1 MVITTTSAESTTRAT
16 TLWPALRALLVMG
29 ALGVAAVASVR
40 LLSDTDGAGRLLA
53 GFYDLVGQSGEAD
66 GIRDRGLQPIGSVII
81 TLIWALLLGV
91 LGIWLLFWALNTL
104 VDAVPARWQERIR
117 PYVYVAPAY
126 LLLGLFLVYPLV
138 ATIYFAFTEDGGLSN
153 FTTILGDSDVQ
164 RALVNNLIWLV
175 VATGGSVGIG
185 LLIAQLFDRVKREAL
200 AKTFVFLPL
209 ALSMVGASVIWRF
222 MYVWRPPGEP
232 QFGVVNAIATG
243 LGSDPIP
250 ILQEVPLNT
259 LALIAIMVWLQT
271 GFAMVVLSGAIKG
284 VPNELLEAAR
294 LDGAS
299 ELQIFGRIIIPSIRG
314 SIITVATTIAI
325 AVLKV
330 FDIVFVMT
338 GGRFETEVMA
348 NRMFTE
354 MFKFRNFGQASAI
367 AVILFVL
374 VLPVMWLNLRNFRR
388 LELER

>member
-1 MVITTTSAESTTRAT
+1 MITTSGTDQNSDVRNRLS
-16 TLWPALRALLVMG
+16 ALRALFVLIV
-29 ALGVAAVASVR
+29 LGVAAVASVR

-53 GFYDLVGQSGEAD
+53 GIYDLVGQSGEAD
-66 GIRDRGLQPIGSVII
+66 GIRERGLQPIGSVVI
-81 TLIWALLLGV
+81 TLIWAVLLGV
-91 LGIWLLFWALNTL
+91 LGVWLLFWALNTL
-104 VDAVPARWQERIR
+104 VDAAPSNWRERIR
-117 PYVYVAPAY
+117 PYVYVTPAY

-138 ATIYFAFTEDGGLSN
+138 ATIYFALTEDGGLSN
-153 FTTILGDSDVQ
+153 FSTILSDDEVQ
-164 RALVNNLIWLV
+164 RALINNLIWLV
-175 VATGGSVGIG
+175 VATGGSVGLG

-232 QFGVVNAIATG
+232 QFGVVNAVVTSFGAE
-243 LGSDPIP
+243 PIP

-299 ELQIFGRIIIPSIRG
+299 ELQVFARIIIPSIRG
-314 SIITVATTIAI
+314 SIVTVATTIAI

-367 AVILFVL
+367 AVILFIL

-388 LELER
+388 QELAR

>member
-1 MVITTTSAESTTRAT
+1 MIATSRTDSKTERQTP
-16 TLWPALRALLVMG
+16 WPALRALLV
-29 ALGVAAVASVR
+29 LAVLAIAGFASVR

-53 GFYDLVGQSGEAD
+53 WLYDLVGQSGEAD
-66 GIRDRGLQPIGSVII
+66 GIRERGLQPIGSVII
-81 TLIWALLLGV
+81 TLIWAVLLGV
-91 LGIWLLFWALNTL
+91 LGVWLLFWALNAL
-104 VDAVPARWQERIR
+104 VDAVPSRWQERIR
-117 PYVYVAPAY
+117 PYVYVTPAY

-153 FTTILGDSDVQ
+153 FSTILGDADVQ

-175 VATGGSVGIG
+175 VATGGSVGLG

-232 QFGVVNAIATG
+232 QFGVVNAVVTS
-243 LGSDPIP
+243 LGSEPIP

-284 VPNELLEAAR
+284 VPNELLEASR

-299 ELQIFGRIIIPSIRG
+299 ELQVFTRIIIPSIRG
-314 SIITVATTIAI
+314 SLVTVATTIAI

-388 LELER
+388 QELAR